1 MKIKETFN
9 KNWSHNLWLK
19 REMKKEKPLFILASG
34 PSLKDCDVTKLKD
47 CYTMSFNRSY
57 IAFEDWGFEPTYF
70 AGLDHVVNA
79 DNREEYRKLI
89 DSSDIQRFFFSKDK
103 STEEYLSSKKTSIV
117 EIEEGDPTHPNLNF
131 NGKLTVSNSGLFGL
145 QVAIGLLHFR
155 EIYLLG
161 CDANYQET
169 VKGVKFVN
177 GVYVSQ
183 SDSDPNHFRKDY
195 YGTGRT
201 YNKPGS
207 LIWHLPAWKWFWKT
221 FVKNNDEIKVYNC
234 SKTGKL
240 TFFEFKDFEE
250 IAKNISQY
258 EIHPTLKI

>member
-1 MKIKETFN
+1 MKIRKIIN
-9 KNWSHNLWLK
+9 KNLSDNLWLK
-19 REMKKEKPLFILASG
+19 KEREKTKPLFILASG
-34 PSLKDCDVTKLKD
+34 PSLKDCDVTKLKN

-57 IAFEDWGFEPTYF
+57 IAFNDWGFEPTYF

-79 DNREEYRKLI
+79 DNKEEYRKLI
-89 DSSDIQRFFFSKDK
+89 DSSKIERFFFSEDK
-103 STEEYLSSKKTSIV
+103 ISKEYLSSKKTSIV

-131 NGKLTVSNSGLFGL
+131 KNKLVVSNSGLFGL
-145 QVAIGLLHFR
+145 QVAIGLLNFR

-169 VKGVKFVN
+169 VKGVKLVN
-177 GVYVSQ
+177 GTYVSQ
-183 SDSDPNHFRKDY
+183 SNSDPNHFRKDY

-221 FVKNNDEIKVYNC
+221 YIANNDKIKVYNC
-234 SKTGKL
+234 SKIGKL
-240 TFFEFKDFEE
+240 KFFEFRDFDEVVQD
-250 IAKNISQY
+250 INRY
-258 EIHPTLKI
+258 EKL